1 MSLSSDNSDQI
12 GENSSM
18 IGYTVKG
25 DPMSR
30 YEREQSSNG
39 YIQSDIP
46 LLLAYGFLRLRK
58 EKKDEPIKTSFFEKL
73 KGATKEYDFVNTTKS
88 EVLQF
93 LRWATT
99 KASFRHGIPPLL
111 IKWLCNERA
120 KYKTQISNVG
130 NANPLKVSTY
140 LTNKL
145 SEIETIL
152 SVGYIDRKVINTTC
166 SDPNELSRLSLGD
179 KKPVWDKP
187 AQKPIPGKTLVQKLC
202 GCKEC
207 KDCQEFAKQ
216 ERELEEQKQKERDSL
231 LAPSSSVDFKVF
243 EYLVK
248 DSEPDDFFS
257 ADPPTLETTS
267 EINIRLTD
275 TDYDDLPEFNIND
288 KELDPT
294 QIQTLY
300 KHIYVELIKYWN
312 VDIKALYT
320 KKSAKRYSEKI
331 KGTLPS
337 GPFQT
342 NLTLEELRKW
352 ANYFQCLLTGEEC
365 DVIPSI
371 ISEGPIKTLIKIPFT
386 KEDLSTIL
394 RRLNL
399 LNPSFLEKFI
409 KTSLTEDDI
418 RRILE
423 YFKISKEDFDSVYIP
438 IKTPFTKED
447 FTEILKGI
455 ERLDPDYNPSV
466 IKTTFYD
473 GERLI
478 YLQHIEKLLK
488 TLDSKT
494 LSVEELRIKLN
505 KLIAFAKSL
514 STDGTI
520 RSELKFNKEELLT
533 FIAELQAYINEVDR
547 RTPKVGGGL
556 REEENPDNLYIHKLF
571 ETEDDRD
578 DENSFKIVQ
587 TGGADEF
594 FPNHPNING
603 ERALAQVLNPNNQD
617 KFIFVGDLGNSID
630 SLQKILNHFL
640 HYKIIDSGGSVKKGY
655 KLIFMGNTNPD
666 ILNILFYLLL
676 QNSNEEDN
684 SQSVYIIRPNLSNMN
699 VDGYLNLKRLLRLL
713 PIVLEIKNPNTDQDN
728 KEKFIYVSNGGYQ
741 ITAKDSTVCTD
752 NKVLELS
759 AIVDKTITSYIIENI
774 HQNIILN
781 RDIFSGIDKNSS
793 GKCYY
798 GPTLIKD
805 AIQKGYMFTI
815 GHNSDTS
822 TITSIVKENKE
833 RLIDLKNEI
842 DTCGSGSVDEVDGV
856 EEGDKINFNCESYIA
871 ELHIDKD
878 SKVKINEDVK
888 DDILPVVRLR
898 GYSSHPTDETHNRY
912 GYGIL
917 SFSTGPECKPNDLFV
932 CATGIGK
939 DDLTTMTKDIDEMLE
954 LLDKIAIAERRKDA
968 AIKRKASVKRRTNR
982 KNTTYKNRR

>member
-1 MSLSSDNSDQI
+1 MSTSSDNSDQI
-12 GENSSM
+12 GEDSSM
-18 IGYTVKG
+18 IGHTVKG
-25 DPMSR
+25 DPKSR
-30 YEREQSSNG
+30 FEREQSPNG

-46 LLLAYGFLRLRK
+46 LLLAYGFLRLKK

-73 KGATKEYDFVNTTKS
+73 KGPTKEYDFVNTTKS

-152 SVGYIDRKVINTTC
+152 SVGNIDRKVINTSC
-166 SDPNELSRLSLGD
+166 SDPNELARLSLGD
-179 KKPVWDKP
+179 KKPVWDNP
-187 AQKPIPGKTLVQKLC
+187 AQKPPPTKTLFQKVC

-207 KDCQEFAKQ
+207 KDCKEVAKQ
-216 ERELEEQKQKERDSL
+216 ERELEEQEQKRRESL

-243 EYLVK
+243 EYLFEHTK
-248 DSEPDDFFS
+248 PDDFFS
-257 ADPPTLETTS
+257 ADPISTIS
-267 EINIRLTD
+267 KIIIDLTD
-275 TDYDDLPEFNIND
+275 PDYDNLPNFNVRDNILNT
-288 KELDPT
+288 T
-294 QIQTLY
+294 QIPTLY
-300 KHIYVELIKYWN
+300 KHVYVELIKYWN
-312 VDIKALYT
+312 VDIKAPYT
-320 KKSAKRYSEKI
+320 KKSAKRYLEKI
-331 KGTLPS
+331 KDGLPS

-342 NLTLEELRKW
+342 NLTLEELRSL
-352 ANYFQCLLTGEEC
+352 ANYFQCLLTGENC
-365 DVIPSI
+365 DNIPSI
-371 ISEGPIKTLIKIPFT
+371 ISKGPIKTSFT

-394 RRLNL
+394 QRLKQL
-399 LNPSFLEKFI
+399 DPTFLEKFI

-423 YFKISKEDFDSVYIP
+423 YFKISKEEFDSVYIP

-455 ERLDPDYNPSV
+455 ERLGPDYDPSV

-473 GERLI
+473 GERVR
-478 YLQHIEKLLK
+478 YLQAIEKLLK
-488 TLDSKT
+488 TVDSKT

-505 KLIAFAKSL
+505 KLIYFATSL
-514 STDGTI
+514 SDGGTI
-520 RSELKFNKEELLT
+520 KSEDKFNKEELLK
-533 FIAELQAYINEVDR
+533 FIAELKAYIIEVEGR
-547 RTPKVGGGL
+547 KPKVGGGF
-556 REEENPDNLYIHKLF
+556 REEENPDNLYIDKLF
-571 ETEDDRD
+571 EPEDDRD

-594 FPNHPNING
+594 YPNHPNING
-603 ERALAQVLNPNNQD
+603 ERGLAQVLTPNNQD
-617 KFIFVGDLGNSID
+617 KFIFVGDLGSSID

-640 HYKIIDSGGSVKKGY
+640 KNEIISSDGSMQKGY
-655 KLIFMGNTNPD
+655 KLIFMGNTNSS

-676 QNSNEEDN
+676 KNSNEEDN
-684 SQSVYIIRPNLSNMN
+684 SQSVYIIRPNLSNMTE
-699 VDGYLNLKRLLRLL
+699 DSDSNLKRLLRLL
-713 PIVLEIKNPNTDQDN
+713 PIVLEIKNPNTDQDK

-741 ITAKDSTVCTD
+741 IDTKDSTVCTD
-752 NKVLELS
+752 NKVLELTP
-759 AIVDKTITSYIIENI
+759 IIDKTITSYIIENKY
-774 HQNIILN
+774 QNIIFN

-805 AIQKGYMFTI
+805 AIQKGYQFTI

-822 TITSIVKENKE
+822 MITSIIKENKE

-842 DTCGSGSVDEVDGV
+842 DICGSGSVDEED
-856 EEGDKINFNCESYIA
+856 EEEYNKINFKCKSYIA
-871 ELHIDKD
+871 DLHIDKD
-878 SKVKINEDVK
+878 SKVKINEDTK
-888 DDILPVVRLR
+888 EDILPLVRLR
-898 GYSSHPTDETHNRY
+898 GSSSDPTNYKIKRY

-917 SFSTGPECKPNDLFV
+917 SFSTGPECKPNDVFV

-939 DDLTTMTKDIDEMLE
+939 DDLTEMTKDIDEMLE
-954 LLDKIAIAERRKDA
+954 LLDKIAIAERRKA
-968 AIKRKASVKRRTNR
+968 AAAKRPRLTAKGRTYR